1 MYPNIS
7 LNIKVPIGRIRTLH
21 KGFQM
26 LSESFALNKKEFEQ
40 IFTYDE
46 AVFVM
51 WDSDNNGKIGFM
63 FEFE

>member
-1 MYPNIS
+1 M
-7 LNIKVPIGRIRTLH
+7 H

-26 LSESFALNKKEFEQ
+26 LSESFAVNKKEFEQ

-51 WDSDNNGKIGFM
+51 WDSDNNGKSGFM
-63 FEFE
+63 FEFD